1 MKRAERSRK
10 TTRGKP
16 EGQKRG
22 GGGGGMFHVL
32 GFFPWTFVS
41 HLVLHLPLMDRKR
54 AKKKKKKRRSLGV
67 ILVKFNHRTQELTRW
82 EILEGNRSNESYRRG
97 KDLRAKTNK
106 FDTDGGES
114 PAWEGPVSAHETY
127 RLNLTRPRT
136 QRSRAETCRVFWNRS
151 LSVCLDCIWIPIT
164 VQNSQSLACVRA
176 CVRVCASRSGSVFA
190 FNIVCCPFKR
200 PVFQFYRL
208 FWQKRVSIPHEMWS
222 GSKKSV
228 SQSPEERKRLMQRS
242 RGDTTTYRQHRI
254 VWQLRVS
261 YWITVSGSLVFVP
274 YTSWGWGV

>member
-10 TTRGKP
+10 TTRGKQK
-16 EGQKRG
+16 GQKRG
-22 GGGGGMFHVL
+22 GKCSTCWCF
-32 GFFPWTFVS
+32 FFPWTFVS

-54 AKKKKKKRRSLGV
+54 AKKKKKKRRSSGV

-97 KDLRAKTNK
+97 KDFRAKTNK

-114 PAWEGPVSAHETY
+114 PAWERPVSAHETY

-136 QRSRAETCRVFWNRS
+136 QWSRAGTCRVFWNLS

-176 CVRVCASRSGSVFA
+176 CVRACVCVEEWISV
-190 FNIVCCPFKR
+190 C
-200 PVFQFYRL
+200 FQHCL
-208 FWQKRVSIPHEMWS
+208 
-222 GSKKSV
+222 
-228 SQSPEERKRLMQRS
+228 L
-242 RGDTTTYRQHRI
+242 
-254 VWQLRVS
+254 
-261 YWITVSGSLVFVP
+261 SL
-274 YTSWGWGV
+274 